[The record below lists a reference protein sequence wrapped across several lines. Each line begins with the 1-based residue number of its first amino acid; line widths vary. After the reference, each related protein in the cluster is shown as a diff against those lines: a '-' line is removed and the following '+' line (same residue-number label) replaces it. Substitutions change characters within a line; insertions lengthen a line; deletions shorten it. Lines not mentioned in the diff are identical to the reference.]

1 MTLYCKQITYDEILP
16 YWDIL
21 WRDRERMIQYSA
33 MRMMGGYDSDIKN
46 TYKWRAFAVCD
57 DKRGGKI
64 VGVNAGHKSGAREYR
79 TRGLWVSSE
88 YRGRGIAQQL
98 FKQLEDQ
105 AKHEMC
111 RWLWSY
117 PRLAALPAY
126 CKAGYE
132 PFGEADLGEF
142 DHCIRAKKDLS
153 VLTTTVWNIFE
164 NPLEDLQWLDQVDL
178 LDKQGILL
186 GQNEEVRGNFVHI
199 TQHWINDLWMQPE
212 SGVGEH
218 YPLHIHKGNPDNPI
232 HVL

>member
-1 MTLYCKQITYDEILP
+1 MIYTKQISYEEILP
-16 YWDIL
+16 YWNVL
-21 WRDRERMIQYSA
+21 WKDRERMIQYSA
-33 MRMMGGYDSDIKN
+33 MKMQSGYDPEIKN
-46 TYKWRAFAVCD
+46 NYKWRGYSAISESHNN
-57 DKRGGKI
+57 KI
-64 VGVNAGHKSGAREYR
+64 IGVNAGHKTGPREYR
-79 TRGLWVSSE
+79 TRGLWVSQDF
-88 YRGRGIAQQL
+88 RGQGVAQLL
-98 FKQLEDQ
+98 FEQLEKQ
-105 AKHEMC
+105 AKNEMC

-126 CKAGYE
+126 QHAGYE
-132 PFGEADLGEF
+132 PYGEPDLGEF

-153 VLTTTVWNIFE
+153 VLTTSIWNLFE
-164 NPLEDLQWLDQVDL
+164 NPIEDPLWLEQVDL